1 MKVIGVSGP
10 IGAGKS
16 RIVQALT
23 EDRALARD
31 LGGAILSIDADAVL
45 REARRSSLGLQ
56 RAIATIAP
64 EVQRDDGSLDSA
76 RLASAAFERPELLR
90 ALEALQWPLAREAI
104 SGARAAGEASGA
116 ALLLVEA
123 IALLDS
129 GLAESLDG
137 VLLIDAPREI
147 RQARLLERGVAAEDF
162 TRREAIQS
170 GLRTRLLAAGAL
182 PIGAGQSVAEGAAAA
197 ADALRL
203 LCSTGER
210 NPNPTD

>member
-1 MKVIGVSGP
+1 MKMIGVSGP

-31 LGGAILSIDADAVL
+31 LGGAILSIDADSVL

-64 EVQRDDGSLDSA
+64 DVQRDDGSLDSA

-162 TRREAIQS
+162 TRREAVQS

-182 PIGAGQSVAEGAAAA
+182 PIDAGQSVAEGAAAA

>member
-1 MKVIGVSGP
+1 MKVIGVAGP

-23 EDRALARD
+23 EDGALARD

-56 RAIATIAP
+56 RSIATLAP
-64 EVQRDDGSLDSA
+64 EAQRDDGSLDSA
-76 RLASAAFERPELLR
+76 RLASAAFERPELMR
-90 ALEALQWPLAREAI
+90 ALESLQWPLAREAI
-104 SGARAAGEASGA
+104 SNARAAGEASGA

-137 VLLIDAPREI
+137 VLMIDAPREI
-147 RQARLLERGVAAEDF
+147 RQARLLERGVTIDDF
-162 TRREAIQS
+162 TRREAVQS

-182 PIGAGQSVAEGAAAA
+182 PIDAGLTVAEGAAAA

-203 LCSTGER
+203 LCSTGEANA
-210 NPNPTD
+210 NPAD

>member
-1 MKVIGVSGP
+1 MKMIGVSGP

-129 GLAESLDG
+129 DLAESLDG

-162 TRREAIQS
+162 TRREAVQS

-182 PIGAGQSVAEGAAAA
+182 PIDAGQSVAEGAAAA

>member
-16 RIVQALT
+16 SIVRVLT

-31 LGGAILSIDADAVL
+31 LGGSVHSIDADAVL
-45 REARRSSLGLQ
+45 REARRTSLPLQ
-56 RAIATIAP
+56 RAIGAIVP
-64 EVQRDDGSLDSA
+64 EARREDGSLDSV
-76 RLASAAFERPELLR
+76 RLSLAAFERPETLA
-90 ALEALQWPLAREAI
+90 ALEQVQWPIAREAI
-104 SGARAAGEASGA
+104 SAARAAGESSGA

-129 GLAESLDG
+129 GLAETLDG
-137 VLLIDAPREI
+137 LLLIDAPREI
-147 RQARLLERGVAAEDF
+147 RQARLLDRGVNAEDF
-162 TRREAIQS
+162 ARRERAQA
-170 GLRTRLLAAGAL
+170 GLGRRLRAAGAL
-182 PIGAGQSVAEGAAAA
+182 PIDAQHGVAEGAAAA

-210 NPNPTD
+210 KPNPTD

>member
-16 RIVQALT
+16 RIVQALM

-162 TRREAIQS
+162 TRREAVQS

-182 PIGAGQSVAEGAAAA
+182 PIDAGQSVAEGAAAA